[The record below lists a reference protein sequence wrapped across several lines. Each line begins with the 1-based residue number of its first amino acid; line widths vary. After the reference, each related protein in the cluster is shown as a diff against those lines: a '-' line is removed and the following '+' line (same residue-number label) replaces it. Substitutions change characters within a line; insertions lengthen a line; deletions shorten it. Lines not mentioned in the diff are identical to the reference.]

1 MADPAVPACLSTP
14 YSSKPG
20 QRGGTIIAED
30 VLDLEEHERRLW
42 DPDGYR
48 PGPCELCGRCLHAHD
63 FRIRTIRGHP
73 ELSWTSIRRYLCPL
87 CRAVWQVLPAW
98 LARCLHRTWAVV
110 QATMAGSGVVEGE
123 GADLRVSV
131 PKSTVARWR
140 GRLLLPALVLVQVLL
155 GAGVE
160 VGSAASLTSTR
171 AELIDSLAGEGL
183 VDGERKL
190 EQVAGWVHRVM
201 PGVRLM

>member
-1 MADPAVPACLSTP
+1 MADPALPACLSTP

-48 PGPCELCGRCLHAHD
+48 PGPCELCGRRLHAHD
-63 FRIRTIRGHP
+63 FRERTIRGHP
-73 ELSWTSIRRYLCPL
+73 GLSWTSIRRYLCPL
-87 CRAVWQVLPAW
+87 CGAVWQVLPAW

-110 QATMAGSGVVEGE
+110 QATMAESGLVDAE
-123 GADLRVSV
+123 GADLRGAV

-140 GRLLLPALVLVQVLL
+140 GRLMLPALVLVQVLL

-160 VGSAASLTSTR
+160 VGSGMSMTATR
-171 AELIDSLAGEGL
+171 AELVDGLADEGL

-190 EQVAGWVHRVM
+190 EQVACWVHRVM